1 MERLTAAAT
10 NWERNGTL
18 WEWGSCS
25 SYPTI
30 RHRFSRL
37 REVMMEE
44 VGIPSN
50 IQTAIM
56 DNHEPNE
63 EGVYPDWVDKEYVSK
78 HRELKLNVTAM
89 RRSIGFKMGILRN
102 HG

>member
-18 WEWGSCS
+18 WECGFLQQLSDDKAS
-25 SYPTI
+25 IFPAI
-30 RHRFSRL
+30 

-63 EGVYPDWVDKEYVSK
+63 EDVYPDWADKEYVSK
-78 HRELKLNVTAM
+78 HREFKITKLFGYM
-89 RRSIGFKMGILRN
+89 PSSFGS
-102 HG
+102 

>member
-1 MERLTAAAT
+1 
-10 NWERNGTL
+10 
-18 WEWGSCS
+18 
-25 SYPTI
+25 
-30 RHRFSRL
+30 
-37 REVMMEE
+37 MMEE

-63 EGVYPDWVDKEYVSK
+63 EDVYPDWADKEYDSK

-89 RRSIGFKMGILRN
+89 R
-102 HG
+102 